1 MQDEIEVRDLLQ
13 SILDSALD
21 ALITVDLQG
30 RVVEFN
36 QVAAEMFGY
45 DREFALGRRISMLI
59 ILPDLR
65 EGHEAGMS
73 YFRRTGEGRC

>member
-30 RVVEFN
+30 PVVEFN
-36 QVAAEMFGY
+36 QVAAEMFG
-45 DREFALGRRISMLI
+45 
-59 ILPDLR
+59 
-65 EGHEAGMS
+65 
-73 YFRRTGEGRC
+73 

>member
-45 DREFALGRRISMLI
+45 DREFALGRAL
-59 ILPDLR
+59 L
-65 EGHEAGMS
+65 HEKPEFLKAL
-73 YFRRTGEGRC
+73 EIV